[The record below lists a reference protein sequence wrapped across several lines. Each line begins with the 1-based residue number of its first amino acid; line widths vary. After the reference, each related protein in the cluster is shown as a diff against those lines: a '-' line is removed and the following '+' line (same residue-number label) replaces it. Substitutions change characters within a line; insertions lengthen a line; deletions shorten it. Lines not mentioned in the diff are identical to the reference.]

1 MMMAQKRKFLIVP
14 GTCTHHSLLLLDKNI
29 LPPHLHASA
38 GMNLQTNHA
47 LGEFRRRVAK
57 LHDLHAVELRHNVIA
72 LRGYF
77 EVVPLTRLQCPLAFC
92 CGHRHPTAA
101 SAFIQPVRSFPLK
114 RETHPP
120 CGGAFATTATTTSTT
135 EARKAP
141 ILLTVKSPSLL
152 IEKSE
157 GLAGRNLSQI
167 QRSTCL
173 FPSIALSFSECLACI
188 LSARWFPPLPDRGC
202 TASSGLSRRTD
213 KSASRADRSHRLHTP
228 LRPYL
233 PRHPSRK

>member
-1 MMMAQKRKFLIVP
+1 VP
-14 GTCTHHSLLLLDKNI
+14 ARLL
-29 LPPHLHASA
+29 
-38 GMNLQTNHA
+38 
-47 LGEFRRRVAK
+47 R
-57 LHDLHAVELRHNVIA
+57 
-72 LRGYF
+72 
-77 EVVPLTRLQCPLAFC
+77 
-92 CGHRHPTAA
+92 GHRHPTAA
-101 SAFIQPVRSFPLK
+101 SAFIQPASVLAHARVHLRLHSFNIRTVFRIDARDARVKKHAAVARGLALELKSQMEVAIRFFGRQVAILVGGAFAQDSALLDDPLFFPIVLPARQIFPVEK
-114 RETHPP
+114 RDPPP

-173 FPSIALSFSECLACI
+173 FPSIALGFSECLAGI

-213 KSASRADRSHRLHTP
+213 KAAGTMCSGRVANR
-228 LRPYL
+228 
-233 PRHPSRK
+233 

>member
-38 GMNLQTNHA
+38 GMNLQTNYA

-92 CGHRHPTAA
+92 CGHRYPTAA
-101 SAFIQPVRSFPLK
+101 SAFIQPASVLAHARVHLRLHSFNI
-114 RETHPP
+114 RTV
-120 CGGAFATTATTTSTT
+120 FRID
-135 EARKAP
+135 ARDAR
-141 ILLTVKSPSLL
+141 VK
-152 IEKSE
+152 KHAAVAR
-157 GLAGRNLSQI
+157 GLALELKSQMEVAI
-167 QRSTCL
+167 RFL
-173 FPSIALSFSECLACI
+173 
-188 LSARWFPPLPDRGC
+188 
-202 TASSGLSRRTD
+202 
-213 KSASRADRSHRLHTP
+213 
-228 LRPYL
+228 
-233 PRHPSRK
+233 